1 MRKRKSNVK
10 KISLKT
16 IVLIILFIFFIT
28 ISVGYSYLK
37 QSLSMT
43 GKSTIVQEIGNSGQI
58 INGDSTYTW
67 TEINSWGGGGSN
79 YIYQVKIE
87 LFNRDA
93 DITKWQLSFDV
104 PDSYDDAASNI
115 WVAESRLY
123 ENGRLTLY
131 AHGWNASVATG
142 ATLTL
147 EFQLAFKEQETEL
160 MTNFEL
166 IDASLLSPDE
176 NETTTPDSGETE
188 DTTQNSGDTSIDQ
201 TDNTTQ
207 DSVETNTEQPAN
219 TVPEIEDTNASTSPI
234 EENNTQTSET
244 EQTDIPV
251 TNE

>member
-10 KISLKT
+10 KMSLKT
-16 IVLIILFIFFIT
+16 IVLIILFVFFFT

-43 GKSTIVQEIGNSGQI
+43 GRSTIVQETGNSGQI

-67 TEINSWGGGGSN
+67 EEIHAWGGGGSS

-87 LFNRDA
+87 LFNRDD

-104 PDSYDDAASNI
+104 PDSYDDASSSI
-115 WVAESRLY
+115 WVAESRTY
-123 ENGRLTLY
+123 ENGRLTLN
-131 AHGWNASVATG
+131 AQGWNASVATG

-176 NETTTPDSGETE
+176 NETTTPDSGET
-188 DTTQNSGDTSIDQ
+188 
-201 TDNTTQ
+201 
-207 DSVETNTEQPAN
+207 NTEQPAN
-219 TVPEIEDTNASTSPI
+219 TVPEIEDTNTSTSPI